1 MANHKSSEKRAK
13 QDIKKNLNN
22 KVNESK
28 TKTAVKKV
36 RDAITASDKNVA
48 TDTFKTAQ
56 AELRK
61 LAKAGVIKANT
72 AARKTSRLAK
82 ALNALK
88 K

>member
-13 QDIKKNLNN
+13 QDIKKNLVN

-36 RDAITASDKNVA
+36 RDAITAGDKKAAAAVL
-48 TDTFKTAQ
+48 KTAQ

-61 LAKAGVIKANT
+61 LAKTGVIKANT
-72 AARKTSRLAK
+72 AARKTSRLASQI
-82 ALNALK
+82 NGLK
-88 K
+88 

>member
-13 QDIKKNLNN
+13 QDIKKNLVN

-36 RDAITASDKNVA
+36 RDALTASDKKTASLALV
-48 TDTFKTAQ
+48 TAQ

-61 LAKAGVIKANT
+61 LAKTGVIKKNT
-72 AARKTSRLAK
+72 AARKTSRLA
-82 ALNALK
+82 LQINNLK
-88 K
+88 